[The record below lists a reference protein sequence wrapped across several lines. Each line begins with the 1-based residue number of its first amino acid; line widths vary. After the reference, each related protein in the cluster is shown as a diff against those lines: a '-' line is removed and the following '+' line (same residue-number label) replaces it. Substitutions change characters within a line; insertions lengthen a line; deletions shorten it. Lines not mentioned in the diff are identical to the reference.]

1 MTTTTENKSVK
12 NLRNQVTAQKE
23 QINALLLR
31 VSSLSDKMVS
41 MQNEI
46 KHFKT
51 HVASD
56 VKYLTDRV
64 DT

>member
-1 MTTTTENKSVK
+1 MPTTTDSKSVK

-23 QINALLLR
+23 QINALLMR
-31 VSSLSDKMVS
+31 VSSLSDKIVTI
-41 MQNEI
+41 QNEI

-56 VKYLTDRV
+56 VKYLTERV
-64 DT
+64 DS